1 MSVTRYWSLESA
13 HANSRL
19 ERTLRATEILVR
31 FLMQL
36 DITAVGFW
44 LFISQSRSSNAGLA
58 LIYPLFLGIPGIIV
72 ILIIFAP
79 IEAAGIKRGARWIS
93 LIAIPLVAA
102 ALPWLLFPF
111 AGNLNNFIQGSVPLS
126 GIGFVWGFLW
136 VITRPIYAVFKPAS
150 SAQLEA

>member
-1 MSVTRYWSLESA
+1 MSALGHWRILRLKIRRILTSVTRYWSLESA

-36 DITAVGFW
+36 GITTVGFW
-44 LFISQSRSSNAGLA
+44 LFISQSRSSDAGLA
-58 LIYPLFLGIPGIIV
+58 LIYPFFLGIPGIIV

-93 LIAIPLVAA
+93 LIAKILS
-102 ALPWLLFPF
+102 
-111 AGNLNNFIQGSVPLS
+111 LNI
-126 GIGFVWGFLW
+126 
-136 VITRPIYAVFKPAS
+136 
-150 SAQLEA
+150 